1 MRMLY
6 KTAGTLACSLTLS
19 THNRNREDLYCL
31 LFSILC
37 SRTYIYT
44 LYYCIYCACTL
55 QVSFARRTGV
65 TMRELQSCR
74 TNEQLERA
82 AQNASALALAA
93 ASPTRAPS
101 ATATTA
107 AATGAATAAGTGA
120 AAAAG
125 AGVSEDSLRYSSTG
139 SSQYMSQPTQGSFK
153 ARYLGDYSGQQL
165 SSLRG
170 ASLVTSGMCTCTNI
184 MFAYTGQLMH

>member
-1 MRMLY
+1 
-6 KTAGTLACSLTLS
+6 
-19 THNRNREDLYCL
+19 
-31 LFSILC
+31 
-37 SRTYIYT
+37 
-44 LYYCIYCACTL
+44 
-55 QVSFARRTGV
+55 
-65 TMRELQSCR
+65 MRELQSCK

-107 AATGAATAAGTGA
+107 ATGGT

-125 AGVSEDSLRYSSTG
+125 TAGADATGVVGDDSLRYSSSGG
-139 SSQYMSQPTQGSFK
+139 SSQYASQPTQGSFR

-170 ASLVTSGMCTCTNI
+170 TSLAASGMYIRLYKLTFYELSCSVSVRTRYS
-184 MFAYTGQLMH
+184 AAL

>member
-1 MRMLY
+1 
-6 KTAGTLACSLTLS
+6 
-19 THNRNREDLYCL
+19 
-31 LFSILC
+31 
-37 SRTYIYT
+37 
-44 LYYCIYCACTL
+44 
-55 QVSFARRTGV
+55 
-65 TMRELQSCR
+65 MRELQSCR

-82 AQNASALALAA
+82 AHNASALALAA

-107 AATGAATAAGTGA
+107 AATGAGG
-120 AAAAG
+120 G
-125 AGVSEDSLRYSSTG
+125 AGVSEDSLRYSSSG

-170 ASLVTSGMCTCTNI
+170 ASLVTSGMCTCTYI
-184 MFAYTGQLMH
+184 MFADTGLIMH